1 MNKCD
6 FVGRFT
12 KDPEL
17 KYIPNGETAVLNFTL
32 AVDRKF
38 KKEGQPTADFLN
50 FVAFGKPAE
59 ILSKYCEK
67 GNQLAVTSRVQTRN
81 WENTEGKKQY
91 VTEFVVEEFTFISG
105 NKSNT
110 NENKN
115 NKPTSS
121 AQEFNLDDDI
131 PF

>member
-17 KYIPNGETAVLNFTL
+17 KYMPNGETAVVNFTL

-59 ILSKYCEK
+59 ILTKYCQK
-67 GNQLAVTSRVQTRN
+67 GSQLAVTSRVQTRN
-81 WENTEGKKQY
+81 YENTEGKKQY
-91 VTEFVVEEFTFISG
+91 VTEFVVEEFTFIGGKTSSNGG
-105 NKSNT
+105 NK
-110 NENKN
+110 E
-115 NKPTSS
+115 TSS
-121 AQEFNLDDDI
+121 DDD
-131 PF
+131 FEL